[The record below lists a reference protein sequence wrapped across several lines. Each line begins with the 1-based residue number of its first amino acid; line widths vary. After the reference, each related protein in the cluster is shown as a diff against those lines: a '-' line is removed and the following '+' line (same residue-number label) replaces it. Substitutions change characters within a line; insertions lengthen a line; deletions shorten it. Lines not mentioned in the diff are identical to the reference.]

1 MAAVSEHR
9 ENPVDDSALSSLM
22 DDLQEGTL
30 LSLLEDSDLFS
41 YLQDY
46 PLSPTDA
53 LAAVHDGEATGND
66 FDLAELFGDH
76 MELVEYGCKVSSEGR
91 DGQEED
97 AAADT
102 EVPTEVNTC
111 HSESPKVIKAGNQR
125 RVRTPS
131 LSHSGSDTDV
141 SSLDSNDSDSAEGN
155 VSFVPRPRKQL
166 KLEERSS
173 SCQDQPFLVACVTHD
188 HCYTSKQQDLSSTYP
203 GITAKDAVL
212 NTEEGNSS
220 DAGKCACIIMAC
232 AYGWYCAFC
241 SPGYETMSTSTSPG
255 CTTSASGHSSSPT
268 QVVPLVSQPLPSL
281 TAQIDPVALIDARI
295 KVRVVL

>member
-9 ENPVDDSALSSLM
+9 ENPVDDSALSSLI

-46 PLSPTDA
+46 PLSPKDA
-53 LAAVHDGEATGND
+53 LDAVHDGEVTGDD

-76 MELVEYGCKVSSEGR
+76 MELVEYGCNVSSEGR

-97 AAADT
+97 ATVDT
-102 EVPTEVNTC
+102 KVPTAANTC
-111 HSESPKVIKAGNQR
+111 HSERQKVIKASYQR
-125 RVRTPS
+125 RMKTPS

-141 SSLDSNDSDSAEGN
+141 SSLDSNDSDSAEGT

-166 KLEERSS
+166 KLEERSKGTR
-173 SCQDQPFLVACVTHD
+173 DHPFLATCVTHD
-188 HCYTSKQQDLSSTYP
+188 HCYTSKQQDFSSTYP
-203 GITAKDAVL
+203 GVTAKDAVL

-220 DAGKCACIIMAC
+220 DAGKYTLVVCE
-232 AYGWYCAFC
+232 YEWYCIHCLLQAMKRC
-241 SPGYETMSTSTSPG
+241 QLPPLLD
-255 CTTSASGHSSSPT
+255 
-268 QVVPLVSQPLPSL
+268 VPPVSLVPPLHQPKLFL
-281 TAQIDPVALIDARI
+281 
-295 KVRVVL
+295 